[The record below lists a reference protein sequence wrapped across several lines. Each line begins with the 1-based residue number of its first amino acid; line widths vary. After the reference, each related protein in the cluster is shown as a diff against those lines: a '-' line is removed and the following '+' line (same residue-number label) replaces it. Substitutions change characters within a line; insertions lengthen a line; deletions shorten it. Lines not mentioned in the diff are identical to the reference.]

1 MEILV
6 LTKCLTFSKEDAI
19 LLKLSIRLFPI
30 FAASFPSFTSD
41 NTMVVLLFISLI
53 ILLAASIAAFNA
65 SKFVCSDIFIILDN
79 MLFILFILFS
89 NSCTLLA
96 AEVTVPY

>member
-30 FAASFPSFTSD
+30 FAASFTSD